1 MKIEDG
7 LGKSLIVNLRDKDKV
22 GSNNRKFITIQI
34 DDEYYDKL
42 EIDLCKEEVKELI
55 SELVNLL

>member
-22 GSNNRKFITIQI
+22 GSNGRKFITIQI

-42 EIDLCKEEVKELI
+42 EIDLCKEDVKELI
-55 SELVNLL
+55 NELVNLL